1 MVRYLHALLDLLF
14 GFALPPPARWLTLS
28 PPWCMCIALLLF
40 GTRTDGKLYTFGRND
55 FGQLGLGDKVDRYTP
70 TLVPGFDSVDLV
82 GAGRD
87 HVLFVNGAAGC
98 VLQLCAM

>member
-1 MVRYLHALLDLLF
+1 MVRYLHAHLDLLF
-14 GFALPPPARWLTLS
+14 WFRPPPSRALADALS
-28 PPWCMCIALLLF
+28 PLVHVYRLAAF

-87 HVLFVNGAAGC
+87 HVLFVNGAVGC